1 MSRIGKKPIQI
12 PSGVTVTVTQGSI
25 TVKGPKGELCRI
37 LHPNVSV
44 KTEDGNA
51 LVTVKNP
58 EDQNDRALW
67 GLWGSL
73 LRNMVA
79 GVVNP
84 FSKQLQF
91 VGVGYKVALSGNK
104 LTVEVGFSHPV
115 EFQLPKG
122 IEAKVEKNTVTLSGI
137 DKELVGEIAA
147 QLRRIQPPEPY
158 KGKGI
163 RYVDEVVRKKAGKA
177 AKAGSAAK

>member
-1 MSRIGKKPIQI
+1 MSRIGKKPIPI
-12 PSGVTVTVTQGSI
+12 PQGVTITVAQGSI
-25 TVKGPKGELCRI
+25 TVKGPKGELYRI

-44 KTEDGNA
+44 KTEDGHA
-51 LVTVKNP
+51 LVTVKDP
-58 EDQNDRALW
+58 QDKNDRALW

-73 LRNMVA
+73 IRNMVA

-91 VGVGYKVALSGNK
+91 VGVGYKVALSGQK
-104 LTVEVGFSHPV
+104 LVFEVGFSHPV
-115 EFQLPKG
+115 EFDLPRG
-122 IEAKVEKNTVTLSGI
+122 IEARVEKNTVTLSGI

-147 QLRRIQPPEPY
+147 RLRSHRPPEPY

-163 RYVDEVVRKKAGKA
+163 KYSDEVVRRKAGKS